1 MNNIETTETIN
12 SMRNL
17 ILIIALMGATA
28 SLISCN
34 RQVEAALDAAGA
46 NRAEMEKVLDHFRD
60 HDDTLRYES
69 AVFLLENMPYHYC
82 QSGPGTE
89 RVDSA
94 YLAAAKCS
102 RASRSDR
109 FKQSAESISMER
121 DTAAVDIRSV
131 RADYLINFIERAC
144 STWRS
149 ASWGKDYP
157 ASVFYDYVLPYRL
170 LDEPL
175 SDWREKAGD
184 GYPELFRDEA
194 RSKRGQQMEA
204 EDMTLTSCEP
214 AMKVGA
220 SCDRHVLLDSPGA
233 SASFKYR
240 CQNPSTR
247 SLLLRYTS
255 QGGSSARA
263 LLFINGILTDTLRL
277 TPADNPNT
285 FRTSRRGT
293 DILLR
298 PGDNDIRIAYAGD
311 TLGIDYVMVG
321 GVEACEE
328 GHLPDFSSCYCH
340 MRNVGT
346 GGCVAFD
353 TLRSS
358 LLDIMTLAMPD
369 LEDSCQLLRL
379 DYRGHASW
387 SIAAFKSDTAD
398 LCMEVQYVRTSPDAP
413 ISQYTYTNGP
423 HQKWAILTVGNA
435 YRLMNRDTGLFLEAK
450 PTDNPD
456 STLLVQNPLSGD
468 ARQLWEI
475 KPEGARQTHGM
486 EYPHGS
492 AKAAAMRVYD
502 EMGQFEWV
510 GASTGSAPKASSLL
524 EAGTGNCRDEALY
537 TALLCRSIG
546 VPAAVDFTPH
556 WGNRS
561 LAHLW
566 SVLILPDGRGTP
578 FYMGCTPG
586 DTVHYFHSYL
596 KPKVLRHRFSLNR
609 SIASDMEGET
619 SVPRLFKRPAFTDV
633 TDEYY
638 ETADVVRPVPSR
650 LRNHKVAYIC
660 VFDNRDWVPVYYGKI
675 ADGEVTFPKMGR
687 NIMYMAAVHENGAV
701 RPFGHPFRVSGDGTV
716 REVASSRKARC
727 TMRLLRKYPFMGKE
741 DFFNSRMSGGRFQ
754 GSDRPDFSK
763 SADLHMHEGL
773 TDGNWYDVP
782 VKDEGR
788 YRYLRYIGPGGSH
801 CNINE
806 LVFYDEDGKRIEGD
820 IIGTEGEPWAAK
832 EKVFDGDI
840 LTGFSGVSPDGH
852 WVGLRLKK
860 PARVSRIRYIPR
872 NDGNGIEIGDRYEL
886 YYWHNGQWKLIS
898 EQVAKANELTVRNA
912 PSGGLYVLRNVTKG
926 HEERIFTYDK
936 EKGQIWW

>member
-1 MNNIETTETIN
+1 MFITEMKHNCIV
-12 SMRNL
+12 L
-17 ILIIALMGATA
+17 AIMGATA
-28 SLISCN
+28 FLLSCN
-34 RQVEAALDAAGA
+34 RQVEAALGMAGA
-46 NRAEMEKVLDHFRD
+46 NRSEMESVLDHFRD
-60 HDDTLRYES
+60 DPDPLRYE
-69 AVFLLENMPYHYC
+69 AAQFLIENMPYRHC
-82 QSGPGTE
+82 QGGSGTE

-94 YLAAAKCS
+94 YLAMAAYS

-109 FKQSAESISMER
+109 FKTLTENI
-121 DTAAVDIRSV
+121 DTSQDTMAVDIRCMK
-131 RADYLINFIERAC
+131 AGDLISSIDQAC
-144 STWRS
+144 SIWRS
-149 ASWGKDYP
+149 APWSTDY
-157 ASVFYDYVLPYRL
+157 ADSTFFDYVLPYRL

-175 SDWREKAGD
+175 SDWREKVRAE
-184 GYPELFRDEA
+184 YPELFREEV
-194 RSKRGQQMEA
+194 RSKRGQLIEA
-204 EDMTLTSCEP
+204 EDMTLTSCKP
-214 AMKVGA
+214 ARKVGA
-220 SCDRHVLLDSPGA
+220 SCDKHVLLEAPGA
-233 SASFKYR
+233 SASFRYNS
-240 CQNPSTR
+240 QNASTR
-247 SLLLRYTS
+247 NLQLRYTS
-255 QGGSSARA
+255 QGSSSARA
-263 LLFINGILTDTLRL
+263 LLFINGILTDTIRL

-293 DILLR
+293 DIQLR
-298 PGDNDIRIAYAGD
+298 PGDNDIRITYAGD

-321 GVEACEE
+321 GVEACDE
-328 GHLPDFSSCYCH
+328 GHLPDFSSCYCR

-358 LLDIMTLAMPD
+358 LLDIMTLAMTD
-369 LEDSCQLLRL
+369 MEDSCQLLRF

-398 LCMEVQYVRTSPDAP
+398 LCMEVQYVRTNPDAP

-423 HQKWAILTVGNA
+423 HQKWAILPAGTA

-450 PTDNPD
+450 LTDDPD
-456 STLLVQNPLSGD
+456 SIALVQNPLSGD
-468 ARQLWEI
+468 ARQLWVI
-475 KPEGARQTHGM
+475 KPEGQRSSLCAEYGHGT
-486 EYPHGS
+486 
-492 AKAAAMRVYD
+492 AKAAAMMVYD

-524 EAGTGNCRDEALY
+524 EARTGNCRDEALY

-566 SVLILPDGRGTP
+566 SVIILPGGKGTP

-586 DTVHYFHSYL
+586 DTIHYFHSYL
-596 KPKVLRHRFSLNR
+596 KPKVLRHRFSLNM
-609 SIASDMEGET
+609 SIASDMKEET
-619 SVPRLFKRPAFTDV
+619 SVPRLFMRPAFTDV

-638 ETADVVRPVPSR
+638 ETTDVVRPVPAR
-650 LRNHKVAYIC
+650 LRNRKVAYIC

-675 ADGEVTFPKMGR
+675 AEGKVTFPKMGR
-687 NIMYMAAVHENGAV
+687 NIMYIAATYEDGRVK
-701 RPFGHPFRVSGDGTV
+701 PFGTPFFVCGDGTV
-716 REVASSRKARC
+716 KGVTASKKSRC

-754 GSDRPDFSK
+754 GANRADFVN
-763 SADLHMHEGL
+763 SADLHKHEGL

-782 VKDEGR
+782 VKDERR

-806 LVFYDEDGKRIEGD
+806 LAFYDEYGKQIEGD
-820 IIGTEGEPWAAK
+820 IIGTEGEAWASK

-840 LTGFSGVSPDGH
+840 LTGFSGISPDGH

-872 NDGNGIEIGDRYEL
+872 NDGNGIEIGDKYEL
-886 YYWHNGQWKLIS
+886 YYWHDDQWELIS

-936 EKGQIWW
+936 KKGQIWW